1 MKIQNKRKFIT
12 YTIAI
17 LSLILLVRGVVESFK
32 YSKLYNSVTEEVIRE
47 YNDTHK
53 MLWST
58 TLIEDNSIKSTLV
71 LLSGIKLIGNI
82 KIDSDTTINLKL
94 STKTGKV
101 KVVLW
106 DEKEEIVV
114 SEKLLQDEE
123 ELSIKPD
130 EYQIIIIGQWF
141 TGEFI
146 LNTKGAEITDIN

>member
-58 TLIEDNSIKSTLV
+58 TLIEDYSIKSTLV
-71 LLSGIKLIGNI
+71 LLSGITLIGNI

-146 LNTKGAEITDIN
+146 LYTKGAEITDIN